1 MMKDVNNSICSLDSI
16 LKSVDVSEYPRS
28 FTEVVAIPLRGQ
40 VDFDFIS
47 RLVDSLTRLDEIS
60 DDNKKDL
67 WKWTLSSAENVAKHL
82 KDLKVIVES
91 DNVFHDVQIRL
102 LDEAGEVSRC
112 GVSTQRITVEVGS
125 TYDLCNLCQDLEDEV
140 KVPVVVERNFT
151 SSTRLKEAEA
161 LTVTRQSTDLA
172 ELQTK
177 TDKMLEMLRELT
189 SFAAPEAVGEALLS
203 GAAKLKIKHQLKP
216 GKLVLS
222 VNEDDVEFD
231 EKDVVT
237 PLLRLILEE
246 TDNLEGEIGVFEIFE
261 DFFKTEYYTKTELER
276 LGGVGCDEG
285 KAQTKLKK
293 KLYDLIARINRK
305 IRENT
310 ALKDN
315 LIVDAGG
322 GTYGMNP
329 LLR

>member
-1 MMKDVNNSICSLDSI
+1 MEDVNRNDCSPNST
-16 LKSVDVSEYPRS
+16 LKSVDVSKYPRS
-28 FTEVVAIPLRGQ
+28 FTMVAKIPLQGQ

-47 RLVDSLTRLDEIS
+47 RLTDSLSQLDETS

-67 WKWTLSSAENVAKHL
+67 WEWTLNAVENVVKHL
-82 KDLKVIVES
+82 KDLEVIIES
-91 DNVFHDVQIRL
+91 DNVFHDTQIRL

-112 GVSTQRITVEVGS
+112 EVNTQKIAVEIDS
-125 TYDLCNLCQDLEDEV
+125 TYDLRNLYQDLEDEA

-151 SSTRLKEAEA
+151 TSTRLKETEA
-161 LTVTRQSTDLA
+161 LTITRQSTALA
-172 ELQTK
+172 ELQAK
-177 TDKMLEMLRELT
+177 ADKMLEMLRGLA
-189 SFAAPEAVGEALLS
+189 SSAAPEAVGEALLS
-203 GAAKLKIKHQLKP
+203 GAAKLRIKHQLKP

-246 TDNLEGEIGVFEIFE
+246 TDNLEGEVGVFEIFE
-261 DFFKTEYYTKTELER
+261 DFFKTKYYTKTELKR

-285 KAQTKLKK
+285 KAQTRLKK

-310 ALKDN
+310 TLKDN
-315 LIVDAGG
+315 LIVDAGS

-329 LLR
+329 ILR